1 MEVLEHSVNRFNG
14 AVIERNSLP
23 EDPDLFGRRL
33 AHSLKVWKSDG
44 ILIIWL
50 EVPIGRADLIP
61 VSVRAGFEFHHTGG
75 NYLMMVIRLAYDAFV
90 PGFATHYIGAGGVVL
105 NERNELLVVSERH
118 RRSPHP
124 SYKLPG
130 GALRPGEHLVDC
142 VIREISEETGIE
154 TEFEALVCFRHWH
167 GYRYAKSDIYFICR
181 LRPCNFDITRQDA
194 EIEECLWMPVEE
206 YLQSEYV
213 HTFNRTVVRA
223 ALESPGVVPH
233 FIDGYS
239 DSEKYEIF
247 MPTFAFPD
255 G

>member
-1 MEVLEHSVNRFNG
+1 MEVLEHCLNQFGGTV
-14 AVIERNSLP
+14 VEPDYLP
-23 EDPDLFGRRL
+23 EDSELFSHRL
-33 AHSLKVWKSDG
+33 AHSLEVWRSDG
-44 ILIIWL
+44 ILVVWL
-50 EVPIGRADLIP
+50 EVSTDRANLIP
-61 VSVRAGFEFHHTGG
+61 VSVRAGFEFHHTGE
-75 NYLMMVIRLAYDAFV
+75 NYLMMVLRLADDAFV
-90 PGFATHYIGAGGVVL
+90 PGFATHYIGVGGVVL

-118 RRSPHP
+118 RRSAQP

-130 GALRPGEHLVDC
+130 GTLQSGEHLVDC
-142 VIREISEETGIE
+142 VIREIREETGIK
-154 TEFEALVCFRHWH
+154 TEFEALICFRHWH
-167 GYRYAKSDIYFICR
+167 GYRHAKSDIYFICR
-181 LRPCNFDITRQDA
+181 LRPSSYEITRQDS

-223 ALESPGVVPH
+223 ALDTPGVVPY

-247 MPTFAFPD
+247 MPPFAFSD

>member
-1 MEVLEHSVNRFNG
+1 
-14 AVIERNSLP
+14 
-23 EDPDLFGRRL
+23 
-33 AHSLKVWKSDG
+33 
-44 ILIIWL
+44 
-50 EVPIGRADLIP
+50 
-61 VSVRAGFEFHHTGG
+61 
-75 NYLMMVIRLAYDAFV
+75 MMVIRLAYDAFV

-118 RRSPHP
+118 RRSLHP